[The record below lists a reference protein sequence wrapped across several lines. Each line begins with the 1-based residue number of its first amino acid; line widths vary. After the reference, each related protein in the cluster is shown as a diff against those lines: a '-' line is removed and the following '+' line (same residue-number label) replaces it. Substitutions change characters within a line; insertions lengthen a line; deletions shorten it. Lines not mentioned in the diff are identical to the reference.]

1 MKSNKSIVLNAC
13 MASFFHSRGCVCLE
27 NGIRNELC
35 FSHNTLNNNIK
46 RILWFSAMHGFSFG
60 CLLKCTLYTVHTAV
74 DFHFRTHS
82 ICAIPF
88 GVWIILLE
96 NRNSLVTFETCFVQ
110 MKMEWQLDLEE
121 YLSQK
126 LYIFSTLSY
135 SYNQFQTIIALH
147 CLW

>member
-1 MKSNKSIVLNAC
+1 MKCDMKSNRSIVLNAC

-96 NRNSLVTFETCFVQ
+96 NRNSLVTFETCRSNGNGVTTRFRRIFVT
-110 MKMEWQLDLEE
+110 KN
-121 YLSQK
+121 YI
-126 LYIFSTLSY
+126 YIFHSFNY
-135 SYNQFQTIIALH
+135 TINCKL
-147 CLW
+147 